1 MTLTKKVDIFIAFL
15 TAHGVIPGGKP
26 NFMIYSDPM
35 DTCPWVPTRNTPIF
49 DPVWALNATNIA
61 DMLIILTPRSAENGL
76 LRDAHG
82 FQPGKNVL
90 VDIPNFHLG
99 LRAGPEVASYPDF
112 WALFV
117 IFPTFL
123 LFDRPITAFLGDAHG
138 VQPDQNPKNV
148 LVDTPNFHLGL
159 RAGPEVAFYPDFWAF
174 KDSSSSFFRSFS
186 L

>member
-1 MTLTKKVDIFIAFL
+1 MGAGLTLTKKVDIFIAFL

-82 FQPGKNVL
+82 VQPGQNPLKAL
-90 VDIPNFHLG
+90 VDIPTFI
-99 LRAGPEVASYPDF
+99 LRVGTTLWVAPD
-112 WALFV
+112 
-117 IFPTFL
+117 
-123 LFDRPITAFLGDAHG
+123 PIGK
-138 VQPDQNPKNV
+138 P
-148 LVDTPNFHLGL
+148 
-159 RAGPEVAFYPDFWAF
+159 
-174 KDSSSSFFRSFS
+174 FF
-186 L
+186 